1 MAAWWAPTRLAFENM
16 QLGEKL
22 EQKGL
27 VDLPLELAV
36 ALLADPQGRINLD
49 IPVRGSLSDP
59 QFDFGAIVA
68 EALGNVVRNIVSAPF
83 RALARLFG
91 GGADAGDPG
100 QVAFAPGSARLS
112 PPAEESVAQ
121 LAKGLGERPQL
132 AVEVHGGF
140 DPARDLEAL
149 RLRAAR
155 RDVARA
161 AGVDAAPDLSNRK
174 VIAAAERLYL
184 QRGGQRAALQRLRES
199 KESYGRALLAQLAA
213 ATSIDPV
220 ETQALAR
227 ERAEAVRLALID
239 HGVDPARV
247 SVGEMRE
254 SPAAEQRH
262 SHRARAPRR
271 GIRSG
276 RPHCTP

>member
-1 MAAWWAPTRLAFENM
+1 
-16 QLGEKL
+16 
-22 EQKGL
+22 

-68 EALGNVVRNIVSAPF
+68 KALGSVVRNIVSAPF

-91 GGADAGDPG
+91 GGAGDAG
-100 QVAFAPGSARLS
+100 QVAFAPGSAQLS
-112 PPAEESVAQ
+112 PPAEESVARV
-121 LAKGLGERPQL
+121 AEGLGERPQL
-132 AVEVHGGF
+132 AIEVHGGF

-184 QRGGQRAALQRLRES
+184 QRGGQRAALRRLRENR
-199 KESYGRALLAQLAA
+199 ESYGRALLAQLAA
-213 ATSIDPV
+213 AMSIDPV
-220 ETQALAR
+220 EIQALAR
-227 ERAEAVRLALID
+227 ERAETVRLALID
-239 HGVDPARV
+239 HGVHPSRI
-247 SVGEMRE
+247 SVGEPRE
-254 SPAAEQRH
+254 APAAE
-262 SHRARAPRR
+262 RAIPTQLALQATESAAAGRTAPLKRR
-271 GIRSG
+271 
-276 RPHCTP
+276 